1 MVILGIDPGSLNLGF
16 GAVRLEGTD
25 IFHIEHGVLTA
36 SPKKSF
42 SDRILQLGKEF
53 SEVVDRLN
61 PQWMCIENIFMGK
74 NADSAFKLGHIRG
87 VCIFEAAKKNAK
99 IAEYSTREIK
109 KGVTGSGSAEKT
121 QVALLLEAEF
131 GLKRGSLSES
141 SLDASDALAAAFFHA
156 HKLILNLRLDRHPT

>member
-1 MVILGIDPGSLNLGF
+1 MIIMGIDPGSQNLGY
-16 GAVRLEGTD
+16 GVVRLFDNE
-25 IFHIEHGVLTA
+25 IKYVAHGVLTA
-36 SPKKSF
+36 SPKRLF
-42 SDRILQLGKEF
+42 ADRIHELGVAF
-53 SEVVDRLN
+53 SKVVERHEPN
-61 PQWMCIENIFMGK
+61 WVSIENIFMGK

-87 VCIFEAAKKNAK
+87 ICIFEAAKKSAK

-131 GLKRGSLSES
+131 SLVRGSLSES

-156 HKLILNLRLDRHPT
+156 QKLILNSRLDQQL